1 MLKKALNCALLLG
14 AAMTAELAGAGEL
27 TLYSRD
33 DYHGRSQTVRDA
45 VADLDDVRFNDTTQS
60 IRVRSG
66 RWEAC
71 EEADFRG
78 ACFLLEAGEYPSLDG
93 HANKITSLRE
103 VHGGWGGGYPGRER
117 EHDRGRDRDG
127 DREREQ
133 DGDWERGRG
142 HRPGRSLG
150 GELTLYTRD
159 DFTGRQ
165 LTVRNRAGDLRER
178 DFNDTAQSVRVRAG
192 YWEVCEDTDFRGRC
206 RTLGPGEYA
215 SLERMSN
222 RISSVREVR

>member
-33 DYHGRSQTVRDA
+33 DYHGRSHTVRDT
-45 VADLDDVRFNDTTQS
+45 VADLEDVNFNDTTQS

-78 ACFLLEAGEYPSLDG
+78 ACFLLEAGEYPSLDDR
-93 HANKITSLRE
+93 ANKITSLRE
-103 VHGGWGGGYPGRER
+103 VRGGWDGHPGRDR
-117 EHDRGRDRDG
+117 DRGRDRDG
-127 DREREQ
+127 RWERDREH
-133 DGDWERGRG
+133 G
-142 HRPGRSLG
+142 HLPGRSLG
-150 GELTLYTRD
+150 GELTFYTRD
-159 DFTGRQ
+159 DFAGRS
-165 LTVRNRAGDLRER
+165 LSVRNASADLRER
-178 DFNDTAQSVRVRAG
+178 DFNDTVQSVRVRSG
-192 YWEVCEDTDFRGRC
+192 YWEVCEDVDFRGRC
-206 RTLGPGEYA
+206 RTLGPGDYA
-215 SLERMSN
+215 SLERLSN

>member
-33 DYHGRSQTVRDA
+33 DYHGRSQTVRDT
-45 VADLDDVRFNDTTQS
+45 VADLEDLRFNDTTQS

-71 EEADFRG
+71 EDADFRG

-93 HANKITSLRE
+93 QANKITSLRE
-103 VHGGWGGGYPGRER
+103 VRGGWDGRRER
-117 EHDRGRDRDG
+117 ER
-127 DREREQ
+127 DRERER
-133 DGDWERGRG
+133 GDL
-142 HRPGRSLG
+142 PGRSLG
-150 GELTLYTRD
+150 GELTFYTRD
-159 DFTGRQ
+159 DFAGRR
-165 LTVRNRAGDLRER
+165 LSVSNASADLRER
-178 DFNDTAQSVRVRAG
+178 DFNDTVQSVRVRAG
-192 YWEVCEDTDFRGRC
+192 YWEVCEDVGFRGRC
-206 RTLGPGEYA
+206 RILAPGEYA

>member
-33 DYHGRSQTVRDA
+33 DYHGRSHTVRDA
-45 VADLDDVRFNDTTQS
+45 VADLEDVRFNDTTQS

-103 VHGGWGGGYPGRER
+103 VRGGWDGHP
-117 EHDRGRDRDG
+117 GRDRDRDRDHRRER
-127 DREREQ
+127 DRER
-133 DGDWERGRG
+133 G
-142 HRPGRSLG
+142 HLPGRSLG
-150 GELTLYTRD
+150 GELTFYTRD
-159 DFTGRQ
+159 YFAGRS
-165 LTVRNRAGDLRER
+165 LTVRNGAADLRER
-178 DFNDTAQSVRVRAG
+178 DFNDTVQSVRVRSG
-192 YWEVCEDTDFRGRC
+192 YWEVCEDVDFRGRC

-215 SLERMSN
+215 SLERLSN

>member
-33 DYHGRSQTVRDA
+33 DYHGRSQTVCDA
-45 VADLDDVRFNDTTQS
+45 VADLEDVRFNDTTQS

-78 ACFLLEAGEYPSLDG
+78 DCFLLEAGEYPSLDDR
-93 HANKITSLRE
+93 ANKITSLRE
-103 VHGGWGGGYPGRER
+103 VRGGWDGHPGRGR
-117 EHDRGRDRDG
+117 DRGRDRDG
-127 DREREQ
+127 RWEREREH
-133 DGDWERGRG
+133 G
-142 HRPGRSLG
+142 HLPGRSLG
-150 GELTLYTRD
+150 GELTFYTRD
-159 DFTGRQ
+159 DFAGRS
-165 LTVRNRAGDLRER
+165 LSVRNASADLRER
-178 DFNDTAQSVRVRAG
+178 DFNDTVQSVRVRSG
-192 YWEVCEDTDFRGRC
+192 YWEVCEDVGFRGRC
-206 RTLGPGEYA
+206 RTLEPGEYA

>member
-33 DYHGRSQTVRDA
+33 DFHGRSQTVRDA
-45 VADLDDVRFNDTTQS
+45 VADLESVRFNDTTQS

-71 EEADFRG
+71 EDADFRG

-93 HANKITSLRE
+93 RANKITSLRE
-103 VHGGWGGGYPGRER
+103 VHGGW
-117 EHDRGRDRDG
+117 DRGRDRDWER
-127 DREREQ
+127 DREREW
-133 DGDWERGRG
+133 DGRRDRERG
-142 HRPGRSLG
+142 HFPGRALG

-159 DFTGRQ
+159 DFVGRS
-165 LTVRNRAGDLRER
+165 LTVRNGAADLRER

-192 YWEVCEDTDFRGRC
+192 YWEVCEDVEFRGRC

-215 SLERMSN
+215 NLERMSN

>member
-1 MLKKALNCALLLG
+1 MLKHTLRCALLLG

-33 DYHGRSQTVRDA
+33 DYLGRSQTVRDA
-45 VADLDDVRFNDTTQS
+45 VADLETLRFNDTTQS

-93 HANKITSLRE
+93 RANKITSLRE
-103 VHGGWGGGYPGRER
+103 VRGGW
-117 EHDRGRDRDG
+117 DRGRDRDWER
-127 DREREQ
+127 DRDR
-133 DGDWERGRG
+133 DHDWEGRRGHDHERGRL
-142 HRPGRSLG
+142 PGRALG
-150 GELTLYTRD
+150 GELTFYTRD
-159 DFTGRQ
+159 DFAGRS
-165 LTVRNRAGDLRER
+165 LTVRNSSADLRER
-178 DFNDTAQSVRVRAG
+178 DFNDTVQSVRVRSG
-192 YWEVCEDTDFRGRC
+192 YWEVCEDVGFRGRC
-206 RTLGPGEYA
+206 RTLEPGEYA

>member
-33 DYHGRSQTVRDA
+33 DYHGRSQTVRDT
-45 VADLDDVRFNDTTQS
+45 VADLEDLRFNDTTQS

-71 EEADFRG
+71 EDADFRG

-93 HANKITSLRE
+93 QANKITSLRE
-103 VHGGWGGGYPGRER
+103 VRGGWDGRRDRER
-117 EHDRGRDRDG
+117 
-127 DREREQ
+127 DRERER
-133 DGDWERGRG
+133 ERGDL
-142 HRPGRSLG
+142 PGRSLG
-150 GELTLYTRD
+150 GELTFYTRD
-159 DFTGRQ
+159 DFAGRR
-165 LTVRNRAGDLRER
+165 LSVSNASADLRER
-178 DFNDTAQSVRVRAG
+178 DFNDTVQSVRVRAG
-192 YWEVCEDTDFRGRC
+192 YWEVCEDVGFRGRC
-206 RTLGPGEYA
+206 RILAPGEYA

>member
-33 DYHGRSQTVRDA
+33 DYHGRSHTVRDA
-45 VADLDDVRFNDTTQS
+45 VADLEDVRFNDTTQS

-103 VHGGWGGGYPGRER
+103 VRGGWDGHP
-117 EHDRGRDRDG
+117 GRDRDRDRDHRWER
-127 DREREQ
+127 DRER
-133 DGDWERGRG
+133 G
-142 HRPGRSLG
+142 HLPGRSLG
-150 GELTLYTRD
+150 GELTFYTRD
-159 DFTGRQ
+159 DFAGRS
-165 LTVRNRAGDLRER
+165 LTVRNGAADLRER
-178 DFNDTAQSVRVRAG
+178 DFNDTVQSVRVRSG
-192 YWEVCEDTDFRGRC
+192 YWEVCEDVDFRGRC
-206 RTLGPGEYA
+206 RTLGPGDYA
-215 SLERMSN
+215 SLERLSN

>member
-1 MLKKALNCALLLG
+1 MLKHILKCALLLG

-45 VADLDDVRFNDTTQS
+45 VADLEDVRFNDTTQS

-78 ACFLLEAGEYPSLDG
+78 DCFLLEAGDYPSLDG
-93 HANKITSLRE
+93 RANKITSLRE
-103 VHGGWGGGYPGRER
+103 VRGGW
-117 EHDRGRDRDG
+117 DRGRDRE
-127 DREREQ
+127 RER
-133 DGDWERGRG
+133 DWDEHRDRGRERG
-142 HRPGRSLG
+142 HLPGRALG

-159 DFTGRQ
+159 DFVGRS
-165 LTVRNRAGDLRER
+165 LSVRNGAADLRER

-192 YWEVCEDTDFRGRC
+192 YWEVCEDVGFRGRC

>member
-33 DYHGRSQTVRDA
+33 DYHGRSQTVRDT
-45 VADLDDVRFNDTTQS
+45 VADLEDLRFNDTTQS

-71 EEADFRG
+71 EDADFRG

-93 HANKITSLRE
+93 QANKITSLRE
-103 VHGGWGGGYPGRER
+103 VRGGWDGRRDRERDRER
-117 EHDRGRDRDG
+117 EH
-127 DREREQ
+127 EH
-133 DGDWERGRG
+133 ERGDL
-142 HRPGRSLG
+142 PGRSLG
-150 GELTLYTRD
+150 GELTFYTRD
-159 DFTGRQ
+159 DFAGRR
-165 LTVRNRAGDLRER
+165 LSVSNASADLRER
-178 DFNDTAQSVRVRAG
+178 DFNDTVQSVRVRAG
-192 YWEVCEDTDFRGRC
+192 YWEVCEDVGFRGRC
-206 RTLGPGEYA
+206 RILAPGEYA

>member
-45 VADLDDVRFNDTTQS
+45 VADLEDVRFNDTTQS

-71 EEADFRG
+71 EDADFRG
-78 ACFLLEAGEYPSLDG
+78 ACFLLEAGDYPSLDG
-93 HANKITSLRE
+93 RANKITSLRE
-103 VHGGWGGGYPGRER
+103 VRGGW
-117 EHDRGRDRDG
+117 DRGRDRDRDWEREREWDG
-127 DREREQ
+127 HRDRER
-133 DGDWERGRG
+133 G
-142 HRPGRSLG
+142 HLPGRALG

-159 DFTGRQ
+159 DFVGRS
-165 LTVRNRAGDLRER
+165 LTVRNGAPDLRER

-192 YWEVCEDTDFRGRC
+192 YWEVCEDVGFRGRC

-215 SLERMSN
+215 NLERMSN

>member
-45 VADLDDVRFNDTTQS
+45 IPDLEELRFNDTTQS

-78 ACFLLEAGEYPSLDG
+78 ACFLLEPGEYPSLDG
-93 HANKITSLRE
+93 RANRITSLRE
-103 VHGGWGGGYPGRER
+103 VRGGWDGHPGWERER
-117 EHDRGRDRDG
+117 ERDRRWEHE
-127 DREREQ
+127 RER
-133 DGDWERGRG
+133 G
-142 HRPGRSLG
+142 HLPGRALG
-150 GELTLYTRD
+150 GELTFYTRD
-159 DFTGRQ
+159 DFAGRS
-165 LTVRNRAGDLRER
+165 LTVRNGSADLRER
-178 DFNDTAQSVRVRAG
+178 DFNDTVQSVRVRAG
-192 YWEVCEDTDFRGRC
+192 YWEVCEDADFRGRC
-206 RTLGPGEYA
+206 RTLEPGEYA
-215 SLERMSN
+215 SLGRMSN

>member
-33 DYHGRSQTVRDA
+33 DYHGRSQTVRDT
-45 VADLDDVRFNDTTQS
+45 VADLEDLRFNDTTQS

-71 EEADFRG
+71 EDADFRG

-93 HANKITSLRE
+93 QANKITSLRE
-103 VHGGWGGGYPGRER
+103 VRGGWDGRRER
-117 EHDRGRDRDG
+117 E
-127 DREREQ
+127 RERER
-133 DGDWERGRG
+133 GDL
-142 HRPGRSLG
+142 PGRSLG
-150 GELTLYTRD
+150 GELTFYTRD
-159 DFTGRQ
+159 DFAGRR
-165 LTVRNRAGDLRER
+165 LSVSNASADLRER
-178 DFNDTAQSVRVRAG
+178 DFNDTVQSVRVRAG
-192 YWEVCEDTDFRGRC
+192 YWEVCEDVGFRGRC
-206 RTLGPGEYA
+206 RILAPGEYA

>member
-1 MLKKALNCALLLG
+1 MLKHTLRCALLLG

-45 VADLDDVRFNDTTQS
+45 VADLETLRFNDTTQS

-78 ACFLLEAGEYPSLDG
+78 ACFLLDAGEYPSLDG
-93 HANKITSLRE
+93 RANKITSLRE
-103 VHGGWGGGYPGRER
+103 VRGGW
-117 EHDRGRDRDG
+117 DRGRDRDWERDRDHDRDWDG
-127 DREREQ
+127 RRDHDRER
-133 DGDWERGRG
+133 GRL
-142 HRPGRSLG
+142 PGRALG
-150 GELTLYTRD
+150 GELTFYTRD
-159 DFTGRQ
+159 DFAGRS
-165 LTVRNRAGDLRER
+165 LTVRNSSADLRER
-178 DFNDTAQSVRVRAG
+178 DFNDTVQSVRVRSG
-192 YWEVCEDTDFRGRC
+192 YWEVCEDVGFRGRC
-206 RTLGPGEYA
+206 RTLEPGEYA

>member
-45 VADLDDVRFNDTTQS
+45 VADLEDVRFNDTTQS

-78 ACFLLEAGEYPSLDG
+78 ACFLLEAGEYPTLDG

-103 VHGGWGGGYPGRER
+103 VRGGWDGHP
-117 EHDRGRDRDG
+117 GRDRDRDRDHRWER
-127 DREREQ
+127 DRER
-133 DGDWERGRG
+133 G
-142 HRPGRSLG
+142 HLPGRSLG
-150 GELTLYTRD
+150 GELTFYTRD
-159 DFTGRQ
+159 DFAGRS
-165 LTVRNRAGDLRER
+165 LTVRNGAADLRER
-178 DFNDTAQSVRVRAG
+178 DFNDTVQSVRVRSG
-192 YWEVCEDTDFRGRC
+192 YWEVCEDVDFRGRC

-215 SLERMSN
+215 SLERLSN

>member
-33 DYHGRSQTVRDA
+33 DYHGRSHTVRDA
-45 VADLDDVRFNDTTQS
+45 VADLEDVRFNDTTQS

-103 VHGGWGGGYPGRER
+103 VRGGWDGHP
-117 EHDRGRDRDG
+117 GRDRDRDRDHRRER
-127 DREREQ
+127 DRER
-133 DGDWERGRG
+133 G
-142 HRPGRSLG
+142 HLPGRSLG
-150 GELTLYTRD
+150 GELTFYTRD
-159 DFTGRQ
+159 DFAGRS
-165 LTVRNRAGDLRER
+165 LTVRNGAADLRER
-178 DFNDTAQSVRVRAG
+178 DFNDTVQSVRVRSG
-192 YWEVCEDTDFRGRC
+192 YWEVCEDVDFRGRC
-206 RTLGPGEYA
+206 RTLGPGDYA
-215 SLERMSN
+215 SLERLSN

>member
-33 DYHGRSQTVRDA
+33 DYHGRSQTVRDT
-45 VADLDDVRFNDTTQS
+45 VADLEDLRFNDTTQS

-71 EEADFRG
+71 EDADFRG

-93 HANKITSLRE
+93 QANKITSLRE
-103 VHGGWGGGYPGRER
+103 VRGGWDGRR
-117 EHDRGRDRDG
+117 
-127 DREREQ
+127 DRERERERER
-133 DGDWERGRG
+133 ERGDL
-142 HRPGRSLG
+142 PGRSLG
-150 GELTLYTRD
+150 GELTFYTRD
-159 DFTGRQ
+159 DFAGRR
-165 LTVRNRAGDLRER
+165 LSVSNASADLRER
-178 DFNDTAQSVRVRAG
+178 DFNDTVQSVRVRAG
-192 YWEVCEDTDFRGRC
+192 YWEVCEDVGFRGRC
-206 RTLGPGEYA
+206 RILAPGEYA

>member
-1 MLKKALNCALLLG
+1 MLRHTLNCALLLG

-33 DYHGRSQTVRDA
+33 DYHGRSQTVRDT
-45 VADLDDVRFNDTTQS
+45 VADLEDVRFNDTTQS

-78 ACFLLEAGEYPSLDG
+78 DCFLLEAGEYPSLDDR
-93 HANKITSLRE
+93 ANKITSLRE
-103 VHGGWGGGYPGRER
+103 VRGGWDGHPGRDR
-117 EHDRGRDRDG
+117 DRGRDRDG
-127 DREREQ
+127 RWERDREH
-133 DGDWERGRG
+133 G
-142 HRPGRSLG
+142 HLPGRSLG
-150 GELTLYTRD
+150 GELTFYTRD
-159 DFTGRQ
+159 DFAGRS
-165 LTVRNRAGDLRER
+165 LSVRNASADLRER
-178 DFNDTAQSVRVRAG
+178 DFNDTVQSVRVRSG
-192 YWEVCEDTDFRGRC
+192 YWEVCEDVGFRGRC
-206 RTLGPGEYA
+206 RTLEPGEYA

>member
-33 DYHGRSQTVRDA
+33 DYLGRSQTVRDA
-45 VADLDDVRFNDTTQS
+45 VADLETLRFNDTTQS

-93 HANKITSLRE
+93 RANKITSLRE
-103 VHGGWGGGYPGRER
+103 VRGGW
-117 EHDRGRDRDG
+117 DRGRDRDWER
-127 DREREQ
+127 DRDR
-133 DGDWERGRG
+133 DHDWEGRRGHDHERGRL
-142 HRPGRSLG
+142 PGRALG
-150 GELTLYTRD
+150 GELTFYTRD
-159 DFTGRQ
+159 DFAGRS
-165 LTVRNRAGDLRER
+165 LTVRNSSADLRER
-178 DFNDTAQSVRVRAG
+178 DFNDTVQSVRVRSG
-192 YWEVCEDTDFRGRC
+192 YWEVCEDVGFRGRC
-206 RTLGPGEYA
+206 RTLEPGEYA

>member
-1 MLKKALNCALLLG
+1 MLKHILKCALLLG

-33 DYHGRSQTVRDA
+33 DYHGRSHTVRDA
-45 VADLDDVRFNDTTQS
+45 VADLEDVRFNDTTQS

-103 VHGGWGGGYPGRER
+103 VRGGWDGHP
-117 EHDRGRDRDG
+117 GRDRDRDRDHRWER
-127 DREREQ
+127 DRER
-133 DGDWERGRG
+133 G
-142 HRPGRSLG
+142 HLPGRSLG

-159 DFTGRQ
+159 DFVGRS
-165 LTVRNRAGDLRER
+165 LSVRNGAADLRER

-192 YWEVCEDTDFRGRC
+192 YWEVCEDVGFRGRC

>member
-33 DYHGRSQTVRDA
+33 DYHGRSHTVRDA
-45 VADLDDVRFNDTTQS
+45 VADLEDVRFNDTTQS

-103 VHGGWGGGYPGRER
+103 VRGGWDGHP
-117 EHDRGRDRDG
+117 GRDRDRDRDHRWER
-127 DREREQ
+127 DRER
-133 DGDWERGRG
+133 G
-142 HRPGRSLG
+142 HLPGRSLG
-150 GELTLYTRD
+150 GELTFYTRD
-159 DFTGRQ
+159 DFAGRS
-165 LTVRNRAGDLRER
+165 LTVRNGAADLRER
-178 DFNDTAQSVRVRAG
+178 DFNDTVQSVRVRSG
-192 YWEVCEDTDFRGRC
+192 YWEVCEDVHFRGRC
-206 RTLGPGEYA
+206 RTLGPGDYA
-215 SLERMSN
+215 SLERLSN

>member
-33 DYHGRSQTVRDA
+33 DYHGRSHTVRDA
-45 VADLDDVRFNDTTQS
+45 VADLEDVRFNDTTQS

-78 ACFLLEAGEYPSLDG
+78 TCFLLEAGEYPSLDG

-103 VHGGWGGGYPGRER
+103 VRGGWDGHP
-117 EHDRGRDRDG
+117 GRDRDRDRDHRWER
-127 DREREQ
+127 DRER
-133 DGDWERGRG
+133 G
-142 HRPGRSLG
+142 HLPGRSLG
-150 GELTLYTRD
+150 GELTFYTRD
-159 DFTGRQ
+159 DFAGRS
-165 LTVRNRAGDLRER
+165 LTVRNGAADLRER
-178 DFNDTAQSVRVRAG
+178 DFNDTVQSVRVRSG
-192 YWEVCEDTDFRGRC
+192 YWEVCEDVDFRGRC
-206 RTLGPGEYA
+206 RTLGPGDYA
-215 SLERMSN
+215 SLERLSN

>member
-45 VADLDDVRFNDTTQS
+45 VADLEDVRFNDTTQS

-78 ACFLLEAGEYPSLDG
+78 DCFLLEAGDYPSLDG
-93 HANKITSLRE
+93 RANKITSLRE
-103 VHGGWGGGYPGRER
+103 VRGGWDRGRGRER
-117 EHDRGRDRDG
+117 ERDWDEHRDRGR
-127 DREREQ
+127 
-133 DGDWERGRG
+133 ERG
-142 HRPGRSLG
+142 HLPGRALG

-159 DFTGRQ
+159 DFVGRS
-165 LTVRNRAGDLRER
+165 LSVRNGAADLRER

-192 YWEVCEDTDFRGRC
+192 YWEVCEDVGFRGRC

>member
-45 VADLDDVRFNDTTQS
+45 VADLEDVRFNDTTQS

-78 ACFLLEAGEYPSLDG
+78 ACFLLEAGDYPSLDG
-93 HANKITSLRE
+93 RANKITSLRE
-103 VHGGWGGGYPGRER
+103 VRGGW
-117 EHDRGRDRDG
+117 DRGRDRE
-127 DREREQ
+127 REREW
-133 DGDWERGRG
+133 DEHRDRGRERG
-142 HRPGRSLG
+142 HLPGRALG

-159 DFTGRQ
+159 DFVGRS
-165 LTVRNRAGDLRER
+165 LSVRNGAADLRER
-178 DFNDTAQSVRVRAG
+178 DFNDTAQSARVRAG
-192 YWEVCEDTDFRGRC
+192 YWEVCEDVGFRGRC

-215 SLERMSN
+215 SLERLSN

>member
-1 MLKKALNCALLLG
+1 MLSHTLNCALLLG

-45 VADLDDVRFNDTTQS
+45 VADLEDVRFNDTTQS

-78 ACFLLEAGEYPSLDG
+78 ACFLLEAGEYPSLDDR
-93 HANKITSLRE
+93 ANKITSLRE
-103 VHGGWGGGYPGRER
+103 VRGGWDGHPGRGR
-117 EHDRGRDRDG
+117 DRGRDRDG
-127 DREREQ
+127 RWEREREH
-133 DGDWERGRG
+133 G
-142 HRPGRSLG
+142 HLPGRSLG
-150 GELTLYTRD
+150 GELTFYTRD
-159 DFTGRQ
+159 DFAGRS
-165 LTVRNRAGDLRER
+165 LSVRNASADLRER
-178 DFNDTAQSVRVRAG
+178 DFNDTVQSVRVRSG
-192 YWEVCEDTDFRGRC
+192 YWEVCEDVGFRGRC
-206 RTLGPGEYA
+206 RTLEPGEYA

>member
-1 MLKKALNCALLLG
+1 MLRHTLNCALLLG

-45 VADLDDVRFNDTTQS
+45 VADLEDVRFNDTTQS

-78 ACFLLEAGEYPSLDG
+78 DCFLLEAGEYPSLDDR
-93 HANKITSLRE
+93 ANKITSLRE
-103 VHGGWGGGYPGRER
+103 VRGGWDGHPGRGR
-117 EHDRGRDRDG
+117 DRGRDRDG
-127 DREREQ
+127 RWEREREH
-133 DGDWERGRG
+133 G
-142 HRPGRSLG
+142 HLPGRSLG
-150 GELTLYTRD
+150 GELTFYTRD
-159 DFTGRQ
+159 DFAGRS
-165 LTVRNRAGDLRER
+165 LSVRNASADLRER
-178 DFNDTAQSVRVRAG
+178 DFNDTVQSVRVRSG
-192 YWEVCEDTDFRGRC
+192 YWEVCEDVGFRGRC
-206 RTLGPGEYA
+206 RTLAPGEYA

>member
-45 VADLDDVRFNDTTQS
+45 VADLEDVRFNDTTQS

-93 HANKITSLRE
+93 RANKITSLRE
-103 VHGGWGGGYPGRER
+103 VRGGW
-117 EHDRGRDRDG
+117 DRGRDRDWES
-127 DREREQ
+127 DR
-133 DGDWERGRG
+133 DHDWEGRRGHDHERGRL
-142 HRPGRSLG
+142 PGRALG
-150 GELTLYTRD
+150 GELTFYTRD
-159 DFTGRQ
+159 DFAGRS
-165 LTVRNRAGDLRER
+165 LTVRNSSADLRER
-178 DFNDTAQSVRVRAG
+178 DFNDTVQSVRVRSG
-192 YWEVCEDTDFRGRC
+192 YWEVCEDVGFRGRC
-206 RTLGPGEYA
+206 RTLEPGEYA

>member
-45 VADLDDVRFNDTTQS
+45 VADLENLRFNDTTQS

-78 ACFLLEAGEYPSLDG
+78 ACFLLEAGDYPSLDG
-93 HANKITSLRE
+93 RANRITSLRE
-103 VHGGWGGGYPGRER
+103 VRGGWGRDRERER
-117 EHDRGRDRDG
+117 EHEREWDGRRDRD
-127 DREREQ
+127 REH
-133 DGDWERGRG
+133 G
-142 HRPGRSLG
+142 HLPGRALG

-159 DFTGRQ
+159 DFAGRS
-165 LTVRNRAGDLRER
+165 LTVRNGAADLRER

-192 YWEVCEDTDFRGRC
+192 YWEVCEDADFRGRC

-215 SLERMSN
+215 SLERLSN
-222 RISSVREVR
+222 RVSSVREVR

>member
-33 DYHGRSQTVRDA
+33 DYHGRSHTVRDA
-45 VADLDDVRFNDTTQS
+45 VADLEDVRFNDTTQS

-93 HANKITSLRE
+93 RANKITSLRE
-103 VHGGWGGGYPGRER
+103 VRGGW
-117 EHDRGRDRDG
+117 DRGRDRDWES
-127 DREREQ
+127 DR
-133 DGDWERGRG
+133 DHDWEGRRGHDHERGRL
-142 HRPGRSLG
+142 PGRALG
-150 GELTLYTRD
+150 GELTFYTRD
-159 DFTGRQ
+159 DFAGRS
-165 LTVRNRAGDLRER
+165 LTVRNSSADLRER
-178 DFNDTAQSVRVRAG
+178 DFNDTVQSVRVRSG
-192 YWEVCEDTDFRGRC
+192 YWEVCEDVGFRGRC
-206 RTLGPGEYA
+206 RTLEPGEYA

>member
-45 VADLDDVRFNDTTQS
+45 VADLEDVRFNDTTQS

-103 VHGGWGGGYPGRER
+103 VRGGWDGHP
-117 EHDRGRDRDG
+117 GRDRDRDRDHRWER
-127 DREREQ
+127 DRER
-133 DGDWERGRG
+133 G
-142 HRPGRSLG
+142 HLPGRSLG
-150 GELTLYTRD
+150 GELTFYTRD
-159 DFTGRQ
+159 DFAGRS
-165 LTVRNRAGDLRER
+165 LTVRNGAADLRER
-178 DFNDTAQSVRVRAG
+178 DFNDTVQSVRVRSG
-192 YWEVCEDTDFRGRC
+192 YWEVCEDVDFRGRC

-215 SLERMSN
+215 SLERLSN

>member
-45 VADLDDVRFNDTTQS
+45 VADLEDVRFNDTTQS

-71 EEADFRG
+71 EDADFRG
-78 ACFLLEAGEYPSLDG
+78 ACFLLEAGDYPSLDG
-93 HANKITSLRE
+93 RANKITSLRE
-103 VHGGWGGGYPGRER
+103 VRGGW
-117 EHDRGRDRDG
+117 DRGRDRDWERER
-127 DREREQ
+127 DREREW
-133 DGDWERGRG
+133 DGHRDRERG
-142 HRPGRSLG
+142 HLPGRALG

-159 DFTGRQ
+159 DFVGRS
-165 LTVRNRAGDLRER
+165 LTVRNGAADLRER

-192 YWEVCEDTDFRGRC
+192 YWEVCEDVDFRGRC

-215 SLERMSN
+215 NLERMSN

>member
-1 MLKKALNCALLLG
+1 MLKHTLRCALLLG

-45 VADLDDVRFNDTTQS
+45 VADLEDLRFNDTTQS

-93 HANKITSLRE
+93 RANKITSLRE
-103 VHGGWGGGYPGRER
+103 VRGGW
-117 EHDRGRDRDG
+117 DRGRDRDWER
-127 DREREQ
+127 DRDR
-133 DGDWERGRG
+133 DHDWEGRRGHDHERGRL
-142 HRPGRSLG
+142 PGRALG
-150 GELTLYTRD
+150 GELTFYTRD
-159 DFTGRQ
+159 DFAGRS
-165 LTVRNRAGDLRER
+165 LTVRNSSADLRER
-178 DFNDTAQSVRVRAG
+178 DFNDTVQSVRVRSG
-192 YWEVCEDTDFRGRC
+192 YWEVCEDVGFRGRC
-206 RTLGPGEYA
+206 RTLEPGEYA

>member
-1 MLKKALNCALLLG
+1 MLKHILKCALLLG

-45 VADLDDVRFNDTTQS
+45 VADLEDVRFNDTTQS

-78 ACFLLEAGEYPSLDG
+78 DCFLLEAGDYPSLDG
-93 HANKITSLRE
+93 RANKITSLRE
-103 VHGGWGGGYPGRER
+103 VRGGW
-117 EHDRGRDRDG
+117 DRGRDRE
-127 DREREQ
+127 RER
-133 DGDWERGRG
+133 DWDEHRDRGRERG
-142 HRPGRSLG
+142 HLPGRALG

-159 DFTGRQ
+159 DFAGRS
-165 LTVRNRAGDLRER
+165 LTVRNGAADLRER
-178 DFNDTAQSVRVRAG
+178 DFNDTAQSVRVRVG
-192 YWEVCEDTDFRGRC
+192 YWEVCEDVDFRGRC

-215 SLERMSN
+215 SLERLSN

>member
-1 MLKKALNCALLLG
+1 MLKHTLRCALLLG

-33 DYHGRSQTVRDA
+33 DYLGRSQTVRDA
-45 VADLDDVRFNDTTQS
+45 VADLETLRFNDTTQS

-93 HANKITSLRE
+93 QANKITSLRE
-103 VHGGWGGGYPGRER
+103 VRGGWDGHP
-117 EHDRGRDRDG
+117 GRDRDRDRDHRRER
-127 DREREQ
+127 DRER
-133 DGDWERGRG
+133 G
-142 HRPGRSLG
+142 HLPGRSLG
-150 GELTLYTRD
+150 GELTFYTRD
-159 DFTGRQ
+159 DFAGRS
-165 LTVRNRAGDLRER
+165 LTVRNGAADLRER
-178 DFNDTAQSVRVRAG
+178 DFNDTVQSVRVRAG
-192 YWEVCEDTDFRGRC
+192 YWEVCEDVDFRGRC
-206 RTLGPGEYA
+206 RTLGPGDYA
-215 SLERMSN
+215 SLERLSN